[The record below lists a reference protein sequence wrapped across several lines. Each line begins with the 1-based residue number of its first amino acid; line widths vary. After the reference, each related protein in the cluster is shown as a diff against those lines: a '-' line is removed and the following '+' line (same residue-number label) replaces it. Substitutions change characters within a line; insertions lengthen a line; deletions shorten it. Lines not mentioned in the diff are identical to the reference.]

1 MPTHS
6 LYDQKTDLVKLTVK
20 IAGSAVSDKVQVHG
34 LSVYK
39 SLYKLS
45 TAKIEID
52 DGNIS
57 DAEFETIEN
66 NQYEPGKEV
75 EILLGYHN
83 DEEQVFKG
91 IIVKHSIKI
100 SSGKT
105 SKIILECSDKNI
117 KMTGQRKFEYFKD
130 KKDSDIMNAL
140 ITEQKDVETTK
151 KKHDMVI
158 QHNTTD
164 WDFLISRAQANQMV
178 VCTEAGKVLV
188 KKPTIGSPK
197 VTITYGENII
207 DMDLSIDARTQVKE
221 LKTHSWDPDKQEV
234 VTASGKDATEL
245 EKHGSLKGKKIAGDL
260 SYIET
265 ELHSTAQLD
274 KEELQEWA
282 DSSIMLS
289 RLSRVRGTIKTQGI
303 VINPLDTVELK
314 SLGKY
319 YDGKAFVSGV
329 YHEQRE
335 GNWTTEIE
343 CGASPDLFVKQKED
357 INLPVSDGLLPG
369 VHGLFIGKVK
379 KTSGDPEGRY
389 RVLITLP
396 MVDGTNGDGVWARV
410 SNIMATDKH
419 GSWFYPEV
427 NDEVICGA
435 LGGDMRFPVI
445 LGHLYSKKLPP
456 PESEFSHSEKNHEKG
471 WFTREE
477 LLFHFDDKDKI
488 IRIETPGGQKFKLDD
503 KDKSIT
509 LEDQHKNKMVMDSK
523 GFEFT
528 GNKKFIVNVAQ
539 EVGLTSKSGD
549 VKLEASI
556 GNFKAKGSMGFK
568 IENAAGTKVDAT
580 PLGLTMSSSAM
591 ATLKGSMVM
600 IN

>member
-6 LYDQKTDLVKLTVK
+6 IYDQKTDLVKLTVK

-83 DEEQVFKG
+83 NEEQVFKG

-100 SSGKT
+100 SSGKA
-105 SKIILECSDKNI
+105 SKIILECSDENI
-117 KMTGQRKFEYFKD
+117 KMTGQRKFEYFKEM
-130 KKDSDIMNAL
+130 KDSDIMNTL
-140 ITEQKDVETTK
+140 IPGQKEVESTTK
-151 KKHDMVI
+151 THDIVI

-164 WDFLISRAQANQMV
+164 WDFLITRAQANKMV

-188 KKPTIGSPK
+188 KEPKLEGAK
-197 VTITYGENII
+197 VTVTYGENII
-207 DMDLSIDARTQVKE
+207 DMDLSVDARTQVKE

-234 VTASGKDATEL
+234 LTANGKEP
-245 EKHGSLKGKKIAGDL
+245 EKLAADKLNGKKIAGDL
-260 SYIET
+260 GYTKT
-265 ELHSTAQLD
+265 ELHSTAQLSN
-274 KEELQEWA
+274 EELQQWA
-282 DSSIMLS
+282 DSSMMLS

-319 YDGKAFVSGV
+319 YDGDAFVSGV

-343 CGASPDLFVKQKED
+343 CGTSPDLFVKQKED
-357 INLPVSDGLLPG
+357 INLPLSDGLLPG

-379 KTSGDPEGRY
+379 KTSGDPDGRY

-396 MVDGTNGDGVWARV
+396 MVDGTQGDGVWARV
-410 SNIMATDKH
+410 SNIMATENY

-427 NDEVICGA
+427 EDEVICGA

-445 LGHLYSKKLPP
+445 LGHLYSKKRKP
-456 PESEFSHSEKNHEKG
+456 PESEFYHSEENNEKG
-471 WFTREE
+471 WFTREK
-477 LLFHFDDKDKI
+477 LLFHFDDKGQI

-503 KDKSIT
+503 RDKSIT
-509 LEDQHKNKMVMDSK
+509 LEDQHNNKMLMDSS
-523 GFEFT
+523 GFTLT
-528 GNKKFIVNVAQ
+528 GNKDFSVDVKGKVEIKAMGNISAKTMMGNFDAQGSVATVKGNVSATLDGGTVNV
-539 EVGLTSKSGD
+539 
-549 VKLEASI
+549 
-556 GNFKAKGSMGFK
+556 KGMG
-568 IENAAGTKVDAT
+568 
-580 PLGLTMSSSAM
+580 M
-591 ATLKGSMVM
+591 ATIKAGVVM